1 MKKKLIAFVILM
13 VLICGYFTL
22 YYRNKELKFIPRNA
36 DVIVLMDMKK
46 ATRQYISSYLSHPSE
61 WLSNKNG
68 KQSNVSILESGIKI
82 PDFLQIFHI
91 EHTKFSDWY
100 CILELKDKE
109 KFLTYLKQERFAGE
123 GNGIFHK
130 EHLFVKIEGDQCI
143 FGTSGSAFE
152 NINRLFLEFSQR
164 TNFTSD
170 LFIDRSL
177 GSISFISKN
186 KIRNFSLDLNS
197 DNIEIRTSGSQDH
210 FVSVISKIQQEN
222 TFISAQL
229 NAENINNLTS
239 IFDRNFAG
247 SASIDYVKAT
257 AELQQVNDTIITYGY
272 DDDFNEIEKKTVQK
286 IIQPNYFVA
295 LKSSAPEK
303 TDQYFRDKKWINA
316 QDQFTAIPF
325 QPNVIEKKS
334 GGFEIKS
341 TKKTVK
347 PSQQLNE
354 NYIFIKNNR
363 LLSSQLKSLTVQ
375 ESALISRIDY
385 LFYGNTDKNYYL
397 KLKFKEN
404 PLPLILRR

>member
-1 MKKKLIAFVILM
+1 MKKKLITFVILM
-13 VLICGYFTL
+13 VLIYGYFTL
-22 YYRNKELKFIPRNA
+22 YYRDKELKFIPHNA

-46 ATRQYISSYLSHPSE
+46 ATRQYISSYLRHPSE
-61 WLSNKNG
+61 WFNNKNG
-68 KQSNVSILESGIKI
+68 KQNNVSILESGIKI
-82 PDFLQIFHI
+82 PDFLQVFHI
-91 EHTKFSDWY
+91 EHTRFSDWY
-100 CILELKDKE
+100 CILELKNKE
-109 KFLTYLKQERFAGE
+109 KFRTYLKQERFAGE

-152 NINRLFLEFSQR
+152 NISRLFPEFSQ
-164 TNFTSD
+164 TNFTSN

-210 FVSVISKIQQEN
+210 FVSVISKIQQES
-222 TFISAQL
+222 TFFSAEL
-229 NAENINNLTS
+229 NVKNINNLTS

-341 TKKTVK
+341 TKKSVK

-375 ESALISRIDY
+375 ESALISGIDY
-385 LFYGNTDKNYYL
+385 LFYGNIDKNYYL